1 MKVRWFG
8 HSCFQLRTEDGVRIV
23 TDPYDPTV
31 GTLPADLTADIVT
44 VSHQHFDHN
53 YVTAVKGRYEMFT
66 GPGAHEAAG
75 VKVTGIHSWH
85 DEQMGAKR
93 GPNTIFVIE
102 ADGLRICHMGDLG
115 AIPGKEELLSLQDLD
130 YVMVPVGGT
139 YTLDPQGADRLISM
153 IGPRVVIPMHYGMKP
168 GLDKLIPVARFI
180 EGKDDVIHAAS
191 VEYTMV
197 KPVKK
202 AGRPAYL
209 LLKP

>member
-1 MKVRWFG
+1 VKVRWFG
-8 HSCFQLRTEDGVRIV
+8 HSCFRLTTGSGVRIV

-31 GTLPADLTADIVT
+31 GTLPADLAADIVT

-53 YVTAVKGRYEMFT
+53 YTAAVKGKYETFT
-66 GPGAHEAAG
+66 GPGAHRVGE

-115 AIPGKEELLSLQDLD
+115 AIPGKEELTELGDMD

-139 YTLDPQGADRLISM
+139 YTLDPSGADRLIGL
-153 IGPRVVIPMHYGMKP
+153 IDPKVVVPMHYGMRP
-168 GLDKLIPVARFI
+168 GLEKLMPVSRFI
-180 EGKDDVIHAAS
+180 EGKDNVIHAAPG
-191 VEYTMV
+191 EHDME
-197 KPVKK
+197 KPAKK
-202 AGRPAYL
+202 PGRPAYL
-209 LLKP
+209 LLRP